1 MTILNGAE
9 TKLLTLHVESIA
21 LCVFEREDGSIKMR
35 LLSIPGL
42 DTLRVEVYLSLITGN
57 GEGLLLGYLRSFGVE
72 DIDAYRTIG
81 NGTVQEYV
89 SHEVAIT
96 FSVNRYPLDVFRRL

>member
-9 TKLLTLHVESIA
+9 TKLLTLHMESFA
-21 LCVFEREDGSIKMR
+21 LRVFECEDCSIKMR

-57 GEGLLLGYLRSFGVE
+57 GEGLLLGYLRSFGV
-72 DIDAYRTIG
+72 DNIDAYRTIG